1 MKTVSKSLLSIL
13 IIIFI
18 ASCQSNKSSIIWV
31 NSLMTD
37 CDNGA
42 GNAKCMQIYRGDNI
56 DEAFWENFYVPIE
69 GFEFETGFFQK
80 IEINEVHQ
88 DPQETPADASTI
100 QYVLISEL
108 DKIEDPRFK
117 INTSWEAKSMVSQTI
132 ELDNNL
138 PNMSIDLELMRIA
151 GSDSCNRYFGNIETV
166 TDKKIEFGDLG
177 TSLMA
182 CLEANN
188 KIAQSFSLAL
198 ARTRSYSFI
207 NDTLTFYDEDG
218 EQTIYFEKVE

>member
-1 MKTVSKSLLSIL
+1 
-13 IIIFI
+13 
-18 ASCQSNKSSIIWV
+18 
-31 NSLMTD
+31 
-37 CDNGA
+37 
-42 GNAKCMQIYRGDNI
+42 
-56 DEAFWENFYVPIE
+56 
-69 GFEFETGFFQK
+69 
-80 IEINEVHQ
+80 
-88 DPQETPADASTI
+88 
-100 QYVLISEL
+100 
-108 DKIEDPRFK
+108 
-117 INTSWEAKSMVSQTI
+117 MVSQTI